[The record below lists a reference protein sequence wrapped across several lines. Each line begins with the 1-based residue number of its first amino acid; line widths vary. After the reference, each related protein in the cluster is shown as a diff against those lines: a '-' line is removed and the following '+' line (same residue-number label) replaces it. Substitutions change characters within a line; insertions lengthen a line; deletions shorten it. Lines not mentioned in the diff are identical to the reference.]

1 MNNFLSA
8 NENNQPSESLTNLV
22 RPKDDL
28 SEQILDL
35 ISSIKARED
44 CANELESKFN
54 DGALTLD
61 DFIKNLR
68 KIEESKFEEKVLL
81 AKCVS
86 VSQKY
91 W

>member
-1 MNNFLSA
+1 
-8 NENNQPSESLTNLV
+8 
-22 RPKDDL
+22 
-28 SEQILDL
+28 
-35 ISSIKARED
+35 
-44 CANELESKFN
+44 
-54 DGALTLD
+54 
-61 DFIKNLR
+61 LR